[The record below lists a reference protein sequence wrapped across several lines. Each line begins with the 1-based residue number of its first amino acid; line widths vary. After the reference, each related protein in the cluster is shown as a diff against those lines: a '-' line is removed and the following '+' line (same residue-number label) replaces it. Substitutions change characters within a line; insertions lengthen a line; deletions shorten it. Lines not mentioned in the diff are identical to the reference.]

1 MLQIC
6 WSLDDKE
13 TKNKEMR
20 ALIEAMDEQRL
31 NEGLIIT
38 WLDEDS
44 SDKKIRIIPL
54 WKWFIRS

>member
-1 MLQIC
+1 
-6 WSLDDKE
+6 
-13 TKNKEMR
+13 MR